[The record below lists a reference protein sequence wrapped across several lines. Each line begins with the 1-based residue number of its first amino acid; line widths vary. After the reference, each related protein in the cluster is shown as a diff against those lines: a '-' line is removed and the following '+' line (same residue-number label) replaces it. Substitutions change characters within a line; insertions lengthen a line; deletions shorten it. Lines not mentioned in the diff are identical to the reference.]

1 MAMPRIPQDELD
13 RLKAEVDLTAL
24 IRSKGV
30 DLSPQGQNLLG
41 RCPFHDDKTP
51 SLVVTPSKGLWHC
64 MGACQM
70 GGSVIDWVMKA
81 DGVSFRHAVEL
92 LRDGRAA
99 TLLASD
105 KVVRVATIPKLP
117 SPVAADVE
125 DKILLRQVV
134 DYYHATLKQSPEAL
148 EYLKKRGLH
157 SAEMIDAFKLG
168 YANRTLGLR
177 LPDKNR
183 EAGAQIR
190 SRLEALGVFREASGH
205 EHLRGSLVIPILSE
219 TGEVLNL
226 YGRKT
231 VNLSAGVPKHLYL
244 PGPHRGVFNPAAL
257 RQKEIILCEA
267 LVDALSFWVHGFR
280 NVTASY
286 GVEGFTEEHLAAFLA
301 HGVRR
306 VYIAYDRDDAGDR
319 AAEKLADKLISEGI
333 EALRVQFP
341 HGMDAN
347 EYIRKVSPPAKAL
360 GVLLQSTVW
369 LGKGQKTQG
378 ELVIV
383 ALPSGE
389 RVDAETGE
397 ILGSAQPVPAP
408 GADPVPPD
416 VLPADP
422 TKEAAARE
430 EVRRHYPHLQE
441 ESLRLVTR
449 LWLLRRQRLGEDTPI
464 PGAMDEAMATAA
476 GNPAAAGEGEPAKS
490 PAQRPPDSSLLAA
503 REPPPAPA
511 AAAATEASAI
521 APKPADHAALPV
533 PCKVEGEDVHLTLG
547 DRRYRVRG
555 LFKNSTFEVMRVN
568 LKVTL
573 GEGFHL
579 DQLDLYNAKHRESF
593 TTHAAAE
600 VNIKPEVLKRDLGR
614 ILLKLESLQE
624 ERLTDALKPK
634 EDAEASM
641 DPVQKKAALD
651 LLQDPNLLSRILS
664 DFAACG
670 MVGEET
676 GKLVGYLAATSRKL
690 DDPLGIIIQSSSA
703 AGKSSL
709 MEAVLAFMPKEER
722 VKYSAMT
729 GQALFYIGETDL
741 KHKILAL
748 VEGEGAERASYA
760 LKLLQSEKE
769 LCIASTGK
777 DPQTGKLITQEYRVE
792 GPVMIILTTTAIDI
806 DPELQNR
813 CLVLSVDESREQTRA
828 IHRLQ
833 REAMTLDG
841 LVHKERRAQVLEVH
855 RNAQRLLRPLKV
867 VNPYAKAL
875 TFVDDRTRTRRD
887 QMKYLGLINTIA
899 FLHQYQR
906 PLKKVGGLT
915 YVEVTPADID
925 AANRLAHQ
933 VLGRSLDELAPQTR
947 RLLNLV
953 TDMVK
958 AACREKALDMS
969 DYRFTRRQVR
979 EATGW
984 GQTQLKIHL
993 ARLEEYE
1000 YLLPH
1005 RGGRG
1010 QSFVYELLYR
1020 GEGQEG
1026 EPFLMGLIDAGKLK
1040 VHAYDAKWS
1049 GVNDQLSG
1057 GGRPQVGP
1065 ISGGGRDGE
1074 KAASPTAAEAG
1085 SEKAETEVEKHLPAE
1100 KKEAS
1105 YPTLIAV
1112 DGKA

>member
-13 RLKAEVDLTAL
+13 RLKSEVDLAAL

-30 DLSPQGQNLLG
+30 ELSPQGQNLLG

-51 SLVVTPSKGLWHC
+51 SLVVTPSKSLWHC

-92 LRDGRAA
+92 LRDGRAG

-117 SPVAADVE
+117 SPVNADVE
-125 DKILLRQVV
+125 DAILLRQVA

-148 EYLKKRGLH
+148 DYLKKRGLH
-157 SAEMIDAFKLG
+157 SAEMIDTFQLG

-190 SRLEALGVFREASGH
+190 TRLEKLGVFRETSGH
-205 EHLRGSLVIPILSE
+205 EHLNGSLIVPILSE
-219 TGEVLNL
+219 TGEVHNL
-226 YGRKT
+226 YGRKIIDKLRT
-231 VNLSAGVPKHLYL
+231 GTPKHLYL
-244 PGPHRGVFNPAAL
+244 PRPHHGVFNPAAL
-257 RQKEIILCEA
+257 KQKEIILCEA
-267 LVDALSFWVHGFR
+267 LIDALSFWVHGFR

-286 GVEGFTEEHLAAFLA
+286 GVEGFTEEHLAAFVT

-319 AAEKLADKLISEGI
+319 AAVKLAEKLISEGI
-333 EALRVQFP
+333 ECLRVQFP
-341 HGMDAN
+341 HHMDAN
-347 EYIRKVSPPAKAL
+347 EYIRKMNPPAKAL
-360 GVLLQSTVW
+360 GVLLQSAVW
-369 LGKGQKTQG
+369 LGKGQKLQG
-378 ELVIV
+378 ELVTV
-383 ALPSGE
+383 ALPTGE
-389 RVDAETGE
+389 RVDTETGE
-397 ILGSAQPVPAP
+397 
-408 GADPVPPD
+408 
-416 VLPADP
+416 VLPAP
-422 TKEAAARE
+422 
-430 EVRRHYPHLQE
+430 
-441 ESLRLVTR
+441 
-449 LWLLRRQRLGEDTPI
+449 
-464 PGAMDEAMATAA
+464 ATA
-476 GNPAAAGEGEPAKS
+476 AAAGEPA
-490 PAQRPPDSSLLAA
+490 PREELPLLAA
-503 REPPPAPA
+503 EEPPASVHVA
-511 AAAATEASAI
+511 EASAL
-521 APKPADHAALPV
+521 ATPATPEAKSGLNV
-533 PCKVEGEDVHLTLG
+533 PCKVEGEDVHLSLG

-555 LFKNSTFEVMRVN
+555 LFKNASFEVMRVN

-624 ERLTDALKPK
+624 ERLTDTLKPK

-641 DPVQKKAALD
+641 DPIARKAALD
-651 LLQDPNLLSRILS
+651 LLQDPNLLSRILQ

-690 DDPLGIIIQSSSA
+690 EDPLGIIIQSSSA

-729 GQALFYIGETDL
+729 GQALFYMGETDL

-841 LVHKERRAQVLEVH
+841 LVLKERRAQVLDVH

-867 VNPYAKAL
+867 VNPYAQAL
-875 TFVDDRTRTRRD
+875 TFVDDKTRTRRD
-887 QMKYLGLINTIA
+887 QMKYLGLINVIA

-906 PLKKVGGLT
+906 PLKKIGGLT
-915 YVEVTPADID
+915 YVEATPADID

-947 RLLNLV
+947 RLLNLI

-958 AACREKALDMS
+958 AACTEKAMDTQ

-984 GQTQLKIHL
+984 GQTQLKVHL

-1000 YLLPH
+1000 YLLTH

-1026 EPFLMGLIDAGKLK
+1026 EPFLMGLLDAGKLRQG
-1040 VHAYDAKWS
+1040 VNGHAYDAKWS
-1049 GVNDQLSG
+1049 GVNGHLSG

-1065 ISGGGRDGE
+1065 RSGGGRGAE
-1074 KAASPTAAEAG
+1074 NAASPTTAEAG
-1085 SEKAETEVEKHLPAE
+1085 SKKAETDGEKHLSE
-1100 KKEAS
+1100 KKMDS
-1105 YPTLIAV
+1105 SHHTLIAV
-1112 DGKA
+1112 EGKA

>member
-1 MAMPRIPQDELD
+1 MPMPRIPQDELD
-13 RLKAEVDLTAL
+13 RLKAEVDLAAL

-30 DLSPQGQNLLG
+30 ELNPQGQNLLG

-51 SLVVTPSKGLWHC
+51 SLVVTPAKGLWHC

-70 GGSVIDWVMKA
+70 GGTVIDWVMKA

-92 LRDGRAA
+92 LRDGKAA
-99 TLLASD
+99 TLLSSD
-105 KVVRVATIPKLP
+105 KVVKVATVPKLP
-117 SPVAADVE
+117 SPVKAEVE
-125 DKILLRQVV
+125 DKILLRQVA
-134 DYYHATLKQSPEAL
+134 DYYHATLKQSPDAV
-148 EYLKKRGLH
+148 EYLKRRGLDN
-157 SAEMIDAFKLG
+157 SEMIEAFRLG

-183 EAGAQIR
+183 EAGTQIR

-205 EHLRGSLVIPILSE
+205 EHLRGSLIIPILSD

-226 YGRKT
+226 YGRKLLD
-231 VNLSAGVPKHLYL
+231 NLRTGTPKHLYL
-244 PGPHRGVFNPAAL
+244 PGPHRGVFNPACL
-257 RQKEIILCEA
+257 KQKEIILCEA
-267 LVDALSFWVHGFR
+267 LIDALSFWVHGFR

-319 AAEKLADKLISEGI
+319 AAEKLAEKLISEGV
-333 EALRVQFP
+333 ECLRVQFP

-360 GVLLQSTVW
+360 GVLLQSAVW
-369 LGKGQKTQG
+369 LGKGQKPQAEISTVVLPTG
-378 ELVIV
+378 EHVNT
-383 ALPSGE
+383 
-389 RVDAETGE
+389 ETGE
-397 ILGSAQPVPAP
+397 
-408 GADPVPPD
+408 
-416 VLPADP
+416 VL
-422 TKEAAARE
+422 AAE
-430 EVRRHYPHLQE
+430 TV
-441 ESLRLVTR
+441 
-449 LWLLRRQRLGEDTPI
+449 
-464 PGAMDEAMATAA
+464 
-476 GNPAAAGEGEPAKS
+476 AAGEGEPAGRA
-490 PAQRPPDSSLLAA
+490 PAQRPPDSPPLVAE
-503 REPPPAPA
+503 EPPPAMA
-511 AAAATEASAI
+511 AEASSI
-521 APKPADHAALPV
+521 ATLAASETKPGLNV
-533 PCKVEGEDVHLTLG
+533 PCRVEGEDVHLSLG

-555 LFKNSTFEVMRVN
+555 MFKNSTFEVMRVN

-624 ERLTDALKPK
+624 ERLSDTLKPK

-641 DPVQKKAALD
+641 DQVARKAALD
-651 LLQDPNLLSRILS
+651 LLQDPNLLTRILQ

-729 GQALFYIGETDL
+729 GQALFYMGETDL

-792 GPVMIILTTTAIDI
+792 GPVMIILTTTAVEI

-841 LVHKERRAQVLEVH
+841 LVLKERRAQILEVH
-855 RNAQRLLRPLKV
+855 RNAQRLLRKVKV
-867 VNPYAKAL
+867 VNPYAQAL

-887 QMKYLGLINTIA
+887 QMKYLGLINALA

-915 YVEVTPADID
+915 YVEVVPADID

-947 RLLNLV
+947 RLLNLI
-953 TDMVK
+953 TEMVK
-958 AACREKALDMS
+958 AACTEKAMDMS

-984 GQTQLKIHL
+984 GHTQLKIHL

-1000 YLLPH
+1000 YLLTH

-1010 QSFVYELLYR
+1010 QSFVYELVYR

-1026 EPFLMGLIDAGKLK
+1026 EPFLMGLLDAGKLRQDGK
-1040 VHAYDAKWS
+1040 SHGYDAKWS
-1049 GVNDQLSG
+1049 GVNGQLSG
-1057 GGRPQVGP
+1057 VGRPQVGP
-1065 ISGGGRDGE
+1065 WSGGGRDAENAG
-1074 KAASPTAAEAG
+1074 SPTAIGSISRSSLNEA
-1085 SEKAETEVEKHLPAE
+1085 EKHHSEE
-1100 KKEAS
+1100 KSDAS
-1105 YPTLIAV
+1105 HHTLIAV